1 MSNLNQ
7 NNNIFNNQM
16 TAGEL
21 KKFFGYKVNTRYRT
35 IASDLNLPVNTS
47 KYLIIKQLQENKD
60 RNQRI
65 LASSRIVRSARNKIL
80 FQNPVFNRTFQT
92 GNNFKGYNVGR
103 FTTGDNFKINIEKYR
118 RYVEG
123 QRVSFV
129 VIQDGVEKSSG
140 AYKFFDEAV
149 DDLIDFLQD
158 QWENY
163 AEDDGGII
171 RIQLAVLTPNVSMI
185 GMGAARSHNQAT
197 KKWFVYS
204 PNSRINC
211 LYHAVQVG
219 LKPEKIDDYINDN
232 HSLSVISSMFKK
244 RIDPSNI
251 LYGDDVVLQQIC
263 NHIKTEIIVYDNLYR
278 DEKTFIPKKYP
289 TRKQR
294 KPIELRICRNHFET
308 LIRWSDIPKH
318 LIDIIK
324 TRTETRK
331 RKLEE
336 EIEEL
341 KALPIKKFKK
351 RKTKFT
357 DIGAWD
363 IETYCTPDKKF
374 NTYAIGIAYNDEY
387 HSFWG
392 EDSIEQY
399 LQHLHDNSSKLDG
412 FHFYAHNGG
421 KFDSINIQKKIMESK
436 IWKIDTQI
444 NDMIELDGRILKLC
458 IYNDEGHC
466 IHFRDSVAMLSGSLD
481 KLCKSFK
488 ISNQKG
494 KEDHEAIEKFL
505 NNHYSIDGLKN
516 AFPTLDE
523 YLKLDCKCLLEIVLK
538 FNDIVHEISSVDAYG
553 SSKKGSIRLVD
564 CLTAASLSKN
574 LFYQKYYYG
583 NVYFLTDEQDEF
595 IRDSY
600 GGGRTEAF
608 HIGKVEKK
616 LWYYDFTSLYPS
628 VCVNKLPVG
637 KPEYVPKFNRVSDYS
652 FIKCMV
658 RSTENGYNHKPLHYI
673 KKEGKMIFPYFDTWT
688 ELTLYSEEIKYGLKH
703 NLYEYQLL
711 DGYKF
716 QGGYLLKEFMKS
728 GFDKK
733 ATAKQNGD
741 KALAQTWKIII
752 NSGYGFW
759 GLKSKNRDSVKL
771 INDPDFNPSRSYQ
784 YIEQDKLVNES
795 YYKDYTMLRVK
806 ADIPVKDFNVSVC
819 SAISSLARLKITELI
834 HDIERKGD
842 KVYYCDTDSVITDC
856 DVYHEKEIQEKFMWD
871 FTGDELGSLKNEAHD
886 LVGKEQQDRCNGS
899 VWFDKLYCFG
909 SKYYALQGENMEI
922 CKLKGYKQSDT
933 DILTISDYENIDDKV
948 ISQDQMQFLC
958 PKTSWLDETNP
969 FQMVKHIVKGKTFK
983 VNYLKGDV
991 GSDGNVSPFV
1001 Y

>member
-149 DDLIDFLQD
+149 DELIGFLQD

-163 AEDDGGII
+163 ADDGGGII

-399 LQHLHDNSSKLDG
+399 
-412 FHFYAHNGG
+412 Y
-421 KFDSINIQKKIMESK
+421 NIYTITVLNLMASTFTLIMEAS
-436 IWKIDTQI
+436 
-444 NDMIELDGRILKLC
+444 
-458 IYNDEGHC
+458 
-466 IHFRDSVAMLSGSLD
+466 S
-481 KLCKSFK
+481 
-488 ISNQKG
+488 
-494 KEDHEAIEKFL
+494 
-505 NNHYSIDGLKN
+505 
-516 AFPTLDE
+516 
-523 YLKLDCKCLLEIVLK
+523 IVLIFKRKLWNLK
-538 FNDIVHEISSVDAYG
+538 FG
-553 SSKKGSIRLVD
+553 RSIR
-564 CLTAASLSKN
+564 
-574 LFYQKYYYG
+574 
-583 NVYFLTDEQDEF
+583 
-595 IRDSY
+595 R
-600 GGGRTEAF
+600 
-608 HIGKVEKK
+608 
-616 LWYYDFTSLYPS
+616 
-628 VCVNKLPVG
+628 
-637 KPEYVPKFNRVSDYS
+637 
-652 FIKCMV
+652 
-658 RSTENGYNHKPLHYI
+658 
-673 KKEGKMIFPYFDTWT
+673 
-688 ELTLYSEEIKYGLKH
+688 
-703 NLYEYQLL
+703 
-711 DGYKF
+711 
-716 QGGYLLKEFMKS
+716 
-728 GFDKK
+728 
-733 ATAKQNGD
+733 
-741 KALAQTWKIII
+741 
-752 NSGYGFW
+752 
-759 GLKSKNRDSVKL
+759 
-771 INDPDFNPSRSYQ
+771 
-784 YIEQDKLVNES
+784 
-795 YYKDYTMLRVK
+795 
-806 ADIPVKDFNVSVC
+806 
-819 SAISSLARLKITELI
+819 
-834 HDIERKGD
+834 
-842 KVYYCDTDSVITDC
+842 
-856 DVYHEKEIQEKFMWD
+856 
-871 FTGDELGSLKNEAHD
+871 
-886 LVGKEQQDRCNGS
+886 
-899 VWFDKLYCFG
+899 
-909 SKYYALQGENMEI
+909 
-922 CKLKGYKQSDT
+922 
-933 DILTISDYENIDDKV
+933 
-948 ISQDQMQFLC
+948 
-958 PKTSWLDETNP
+958 
-969 FQMVKHIVKGKTFK
+969 
-983 VNYLKGDV
+983 
-991 GSDGNVSPFV
+991 
-1001 Y
+1001 